1 MTERIWNDC
10 PECGKACRFKAD
22 YVGDLGRC
30 NHCDAEFRIRKLLSV
45 ALAVAEPVRRSPEE
59 KILDSL
65 AEWLEHR
72 EFMIE
77 GKWQNPSS
85 RTEVWTGKAVGFAAK
100 RLAVA
105 LIGHRLPGLR
115 TGVSGGATPEQVGK
129 AMEPILHQADFVAV
143 QFGSLFS
150 ASKSNRIIAV
160 ILADELRPN
169 EIVASFQKL
178 MEAAGPVA
186 KLGLKVASQRG
197 AIFVHPL
204 VVYTRSKW
212 YEADAGSILKRG
224 YERWFWG
231 KIYMQAAVIDVQK
244 KRIEWAKT
252 GG

>member
-30 NHCDAEFRIRKLLSV
+30 NHCDAEFRIRKPLPV
-45 ALAVAEPVRRSPEE
+45 ALAVAEPVRHSPEE
-59 KILDSL
+59 KILDVL

-77 GKWQNPSS
+77 GKWQNPNS

-115 TGVSGGATPEQVGK
+115 TGVSGGATPEQIGK
-129 AMEPILHQADFVAV
+129 AMEPILSEADFVAV

-150 ASKSNRIIAV
+150 TSKANRIIAV
-160 ILADELRPN
+160 ILADDLRPN
-169 EIVASFQKL
+169 DCAWE
-178 MEAAGPVA
+178 
-186 KLGLKVASQRG
+186 
-197 AIFVHPL
+197 
-204 VVYTRSKW
+204 
-212 YEADAGSILKRG
+212 
-224 YERWFWG
+224 
-231 KIYMQAAVIDVQK
+231 
-244 KRIEWAKT
+244 RIESAGWKSPPKFGLDFVADGNCVVARR
-252 GG
+252 GGEQPEANDRSVG